1 MELSFKNGIKFVSLN
16 FLLPESEIK
25 NQQKTGVLIFFTWF
39 LGKIEKKKKLSFHS
53 VAYKLSCTCPQVTVN
68 HLTSS

>member
-39 LGKIEKKKKLSFHS
+39 LGKIEKKKK
-53 VAYKLSCTCPQVTVN
+53 T
-68 HLTSS
+68 

>member
-39 LGKIEKKKKLSFHS
+39 LGKIEKKKNLAF
-53 VAYKLSCTCPQVTVN
+53 TVL
-68 HLTSS
+68 LTSCPVLAHRSLWTI